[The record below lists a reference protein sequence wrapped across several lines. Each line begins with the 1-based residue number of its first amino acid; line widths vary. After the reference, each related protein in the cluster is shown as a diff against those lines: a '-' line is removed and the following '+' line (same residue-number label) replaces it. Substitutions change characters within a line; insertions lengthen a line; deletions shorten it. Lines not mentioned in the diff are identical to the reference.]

1 MSSGLD
7 PTTEADA
14 RCVCAL
20 TGYRG
25 LARRA
30 SMPRHLAWTLMAALQ
45 MQFRFDCANKC
56 SGCDV
61 VAGMLSWR
69 YLIQSRFSLRTM
81 NLKYFRISFT
91 CKHKANALRSTSKS
105 HQIVCFGMCRR
116 RSRVLIVSLLLFHT
130 HNHRTCCC
138 NAWKSSSG
146 THLPYRE
153 DIGACQM
160 MHVGGGIR
168 QVSKAP
174 HPPPA
179 SFDNVVHMICKYV
192 SHTRIANASLSVCK

>member
-1 MSSGLD
+1 MPSSLD

-14 RCVCAL
+14 GCVGAP

-30 SMPRHLAWTLMAALQ
+30 SMPRHLACTLMAALQ
-45 MQFRFDCANKC
+45 MQFRIDYANKC

-105 HQIVCFGMCRR
+105 YHIECFGMYRR
-116 RSRVLIVSLLLFHT
+116 RSRVLIVSLFLFT
-130 HNHRTCCC
+130 RT
-138 NAWKSSSG
+138 
-146 THLPYRE
+146 T
-153 DIGACQM
+153 I
-160 MHVGGGIR
+160 
-168 QVSKAP
+168 AP
-174 HPPPA
+174 VAATPGNPRAAPTYPVERT
-179 SFDNVVHMICKYV
+179 SELV
-192 SHTRIANASLSVCK
+192 R